1 MHHPISPAILYF
13 GTPIILI
20 STTNPDGTT
29 NIAPMSSCWW
39 LGHRAMLGLSSASQT
54 TQNLLRT
61 KQCVLNLPTEDMTSS
76 INLLAKTTGTNPV
89 PEWKNSVGY
98 VHVKDK
104 FSRAGLHPQESE
116 MVDPKRILEC
126 PVQMEAEL
134 VVSHEMMG
142 DMADKKGRLLALEV
156 KILRIHVEDELRLEG
171 YENRIDS
178 EKLRLVFMAFQDF
191 YGIRREKLGE
201 SRLAQIGEENYRGIT
216 KNDVPYDLKGN
227 KVRESGEVV
236 LSEKVGDSVGILRP
250 QTEYLAG
257 CL

>member
-20 STTNPDGTT
+20 STANPDGTT

-39 LGHRAMLGLSSASQT
+39 LGHRAMLGLSSTSQT

-61 KQCVLNLPTEDMTSS
+61 KQCVLNLPTEDMTCA
-76 INLLAKTTGTNPV
+76 INLLVKTTGANLV

-104 FSRAGLHPQESE
+104 FGHAGLHPQESE
-116 MVDPKRILEC
+116 VVAPEKILEC

-142 DMADKKGRLLALEV
+142 DMSDKKGRLLALEV

-191 YGIRREKLGE
+191 YGMRRGKLEE
-201 SRLAQIGEENYRGIT
+201 SRLAQIGEESYRGIT
-216 KNDVPYDLKGN
+216 KSDIPSGLKPIGPG
-227 KVRESGEVV
+227 ESGEVV
-236 LSEKVGDSVGILRP
+236 LSEKVGDLVGDLRP
-250 QTEYLAG
+250 QREYLAG

>member
-39 LGHRAMLGLSSASQT
+39 LGHRAMLGLSSTSQT
-54 TQNLLRT
+54 TQNILRT
-61 KQCVLNLPTEDMTSS
+61 KQCVLNLPTEDMTSA
-76 INLLAKTTGTNPV
+76 INLLAKTTGANPV

-104 FSRAGLHPQESE
+104 FSHAGLTSQEPE
-116 MVDPKRILEC
+116 VVDPKRILEC

-156 KILRIHVEDELRLEG
+156 KILKIHVEDELRLEG

-191 YGIRREKLGE
+191 YGMGMGKLGE
-201 SRLAQIGEENYRGIT
+201 SRLAQIGEENYRGVT
-216 KNDVPYDLKGN
+216 KSNVPRELKVDLVK
-227 KVRESGEVV
+227 ESGEIV
-236 LSEKVGDSVGILRP
+236 LSEKVGEAVGFSRP
-250 QTEYLAG
+250 QREYLAG

>member
-1 MHHPISPAILYF
+1 
-13 GTPIILI
+13 
-20 STTNPDGTT
+20 
-29 NIAPMSSCWW
+29 
-39 LGHRAMLGLSSASQT
+39 
-54 TQNLLRT
+54 
-61 KQCVLNLPTEDMTSS
+61 MTSS

-104 FSRAGLHPQESE
+104 FGHAGLHPQESE
-116 MVDPKRILEC
+116 TVGPKRILEC

-191 YGIRREKLGE
+191 YGMGRGKWGE

-216 KNDVPYDLKGN
+216 KSDVSSELKANGGG
-227 KVRESGEVV
+227 ESGEISM
-236 LSEKVGDSVGILRP
+236 SEKVGESIGVARP
-250 QTEYLAG
+250 QREYLAG
-257 CL
+257 CV